1 MNLLVLFSLILF
13 LFQIGFSPRKLH
25 IGFTL
30 VTMFISMWIS
40 NTATTA
46 LMIPMVFTT
55 LKELEQHG
63 VGKLFE
69 EGVTE
74 EDEVLGNTNL
84 LPFH

>member
-1 MNLLVLFSLILF
+1 
-13 LFQIGFSPRKLH
+13 
-25 IGFTL
+25 
-30 VTMFISMWIS
+30 MFISMWIS